1 MGNRPLDARL
11 FDITVNAVTN
21 DDNGH
26 DTFTAS
32 PVAFV
37 PLEKLAETLT
47 CSTRSLLRAEAKGL
61 LRLSR
66 PFGPGS
72 KIYVNLVDAEK
83 FLKNGWRIDPDH
95 ARGERLT
102 ACRRKITPTVKRKN
116 QKRTPHMQT
125 IPP

>member
-1 MGNRPLDARL
+1 MTA
-11 FDITVNAVTN
+11 
-21 DDNGH
+21 DDSKFA
-26 DTFTAS
+26 TFTAS
-32 PVAFV
+32 PVAFL

-83 FLKNGWRIDPDH
+83 FLKAGWRIDPDH

-116 QKRTPHMQT
+116 QRRNYPMQT